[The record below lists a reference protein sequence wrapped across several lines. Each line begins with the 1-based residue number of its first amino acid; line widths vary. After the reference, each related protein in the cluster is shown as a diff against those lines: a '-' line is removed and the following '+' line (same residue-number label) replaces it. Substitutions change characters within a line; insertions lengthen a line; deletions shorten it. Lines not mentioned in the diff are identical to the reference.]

1 MVESIIQIM
10 KIYSDCSANCV
21 LKFFK
26 TLFKNTRALLYDI
39 DKQLLEKVYYICKI
53 RYFNLLILYI
63 REILC
68 L

>member
-39 DKQLLEKVYYICKI
+39 DKQLLEKV
-53 RYFNLLILYI
+53 LIFKK
-63 REILC
+63 
-68 L
+68 

>member
-39 DKQLLEKVYYICKI
+39 DKQLLEKVIIFMRLGILICW
-53 RYFNLLILYI
+53 F
-63 REILC
+63 C
-68 L
+68 T